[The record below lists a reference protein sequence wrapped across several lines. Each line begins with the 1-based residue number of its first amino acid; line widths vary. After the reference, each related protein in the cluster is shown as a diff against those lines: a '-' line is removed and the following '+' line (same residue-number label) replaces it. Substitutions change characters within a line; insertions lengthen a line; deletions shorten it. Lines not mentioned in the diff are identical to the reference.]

1 MNTTTLSVPT
11 WWSTGPEPGNL
22 GDVLT
27 PVLLHHFGYEP
38 VWTDRDR
45 ANLLCVGSIA
55 RFAKPGQTVLGSGIM
70 WAHDRLEPRAR
81 YLAVRGPLTR
91 DAVLAAGG
99 ECPEVYGDPA
109 LLLPLIFHPPGV
121 PREHDIGIVPHY
133 IDFSHIQRDHAG
145 LRLIHPL
152 RTDPLHV
159 VWEIMQC
166 RAIVSSSLHGI
177 IVAHAYRIPAAWVRF
192 GDRLDGDDV
201 KFRDYAESMGIEL
214 VPYRSV
220 REAVPV
226 LPPLEAYSRRRPLLE
241 AFFSLR
247 HILQEAA

>member
-1 MNTTTLSVPT
+1 MNPLRT

-27 PVLLHHFGYEP
+27 PLLLRHFGYQP
-38 VWTDRDR
+38 VWTGRDR
-45 ANLLCVGSIA
+45 ADLLCIGSIA
-55 RFAKPGQTVLGSGIM
+55 RFARPGQTVLGSGIM
-70 WAHDRLEPRAR
+70 WSGDRLDPAAR

-91 DAVLAAGG
+91 DAVLRAGG

-109 LLLPLIFHPPGV
+109 LLLPLAFKPEV
-121 PREHDIGIVPHY
+121 PKLHDLGIVPHY
-133 IDFSHIQRDHAG
+133 VDARDSIFGHRWGDAV
-145 LRLIHPL
+145 IHPL
-152 RTDPLHV
+152 RADPLDV
-159 VWEIMQC
+159 VREIIAC

-214 VPYRSV
+214 VPYRCTGD
-220 REAVPV
+220 AVPV
-226 LPPLEAYSRRRPLLE
+226 LPPPEAYQRMSLVE
-241 AFFSLR
+241 AFLSLGER
-247 HILQEAA
+247 ME